1 MSDAIRGYLLSIV
14 AVCLLTALA
23 RSLIPEGGVRRV
35 SSVVCALL
43 LVLCALSPLLQLD
56 IDAVAQSLA
65 RIQME
70 NETLRTGVAVKNR
83 ELVSQII
90 KQNTQAYILDKAA
103 SMGLTL
109 QAEVEMHDGGD
120 YPYPYRVTLS
130 GMCTEAKR
138 QALTRYIEENL
149 AIPAERQAWNDR

>member
-56 IDAVAQSLA
+56 IDAVAQSIA

-70 NETLRTGVAVKNR
+70 N
-83 ELVSQII
+83 
-90 KQNTQAYILDKAA
+90 
-103 SMGLTL
+103 
-109 QAEVEMHDGGD
+109 
-120 YPYPYRVTLS
+120 
-130 GMCTEAKR
+130 
-138 QALTRYIEENL
+138 
-149 AIPAERQAWNDR
+149 